1 MTPLALVKLAAQC
14 AEYYQEAQKQMQR
27 DALRG
32 LFDKEWTNTV
42 TGKALGL
49 SALAQYHQA
58 MANADAKDI
67 GEQLSRLTESQS
79 LMQQAMNYLPHGT
92 FDAQQ
97 AIIQKAYSTAKKDND
112 FIVNFGSIFFF

>member
-1 MTPLALVKLAAQC
+1 MKPLALVKLAAQC
-14 AEYYQEAQKQMQR
+14 ADYYHEAQKQLQR

-58 MANADAKDI
+58 MANADSKDI
-67 GEQLSRLTESQS
+67 GWLAFIEFGKRLGSHWKYE
-79 LMQQAMNYLPHGT
+79 
-92 FDAQQ
+92 
-97 AIIQKAYSTAKKDND
+97 K
-112 FIVNFGSIFFF
+112 FILRSCLKEVVGM